1 MLGAGTII
9 EGEACRVN
17 ASTSVQ
23 ALHYRRYCGKSSGV
37 WGEKRCAECDESGLP
52 FWEEAIATEV
62 EAGVKISAY
71 AARVRDPLLREAIAL
86 QGSEELRH
94 AALLSTLLTRYDV
107 RISERPPAQL
117 PVDLDRALV
126 GIGDGEC
133 IDSFFA

>member
-71 AARVRDPLLREAIAL
+71 AARAHDPLLREATAPHRR
-86 QGSEELRH
+86 EELRH
-94 AALLSTLLTRYDV
+94 AALLSTLITRYDV

-117 PVDLDRALV
+117 PVDPDRALV
-126 GIGDGEC
+126 DIGYGERT
-133 IDSFFA
+133 DPVFA

>member
-9 EGEACRVN
+9 EGEACRVSV
-17 ASTSVQ
+17 STSVQ

-86 QGSEELRH
+86 QGSEEVRH
-94 AALLSTLLTRYDV
+94 TALLSTLLTRYDV

-117 PVDLDRALV
+117 RVDPERALV
-126 GIGDGEC
+126 GIGYGEC
-133 IDSFFA
+133 IDSFVA